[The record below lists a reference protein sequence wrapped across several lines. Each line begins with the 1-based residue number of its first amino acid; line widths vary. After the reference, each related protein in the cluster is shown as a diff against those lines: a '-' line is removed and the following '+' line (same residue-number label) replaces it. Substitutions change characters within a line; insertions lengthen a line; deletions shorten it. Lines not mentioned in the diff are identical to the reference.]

1 MPKFLTFLCRCLDT
15 FDGTTNIS
23 CRNVGLQRGQRK
35 VCSSLECSTPCLCGF
50 ESYFQYFVV
59 FVQHLLLAPSDV
71 AGWGI
76 YIKVSCKKNEF
87 IGEYCGE
94 VGQKVLFYRFQ
105 WFGKQAI
112 PCIFFLTAVVYLVT
126 QHHSA
131 WCDNPNILTGTEDK
145 SNAWQC
151 Y

>member
-1 MPKFLTFLCRCLDT
+1 MTKFLTFLCRCLDT

-35 VCSSLECSTPCLCGF
+35 VCSSLECSTLCLYGF
-50 ESYFQYFVV
+50 KTYCQSFVV

-76 YIKVSCKKNEF
+76 YIKESCKKNEF

-94 VGQKVLFYRFQ
+94 VRNTRLFEVFS
-105 WFGKQAI
+105 F
-112 PCIFFLTAVVYLVT
+112 TAFVFLVT
-126 QHHSA
+126 QHRSV
-131 WCDNPNILTGTEDK
+131 WCDNPNTLTGTED
-145 SNAWQC
+145 
-151 Y
+151 

>member
-1 MPKFLTFLCRCLDT
+1 LRRNCIAYANEANILKKDSPTRSILSRRDCCNERKDTTKFLTFLCRCLDT

-59 FVQHLLLAPSDV
+59 FIQHLLLAPSDV

-105 WFGKQAI
+105 
-112 PCIFFLTAVVYLVT
+112 
-126 QHHSA
+126 
-131 WCDNPNILTGTEDK
+131 
-145 SNAWQC
+145 
-151 Y
+151 